1 MPKSAKYLRAL
12 LIVLAVLLGNN
23 TLSRLAVVSQFG
35 TNPGIPLDLGRAA
48 LAIIGS
54 CHLLAA
60 VGAFFGLGRRVSRFS
75 WLTWLLPVLAG
86 INITTAL
93 VVIPEDRVGVG
104 LVLDVYFVNG
114 LLQLLL
120 IGLLLKRS
128 VRTYFGIARPAAAA
142 KAA

>member
-60 VGAFFGLGRRVSRFS
+60 VGAFFGLGRRVSRFW